1 MRISVLHSTVYRY
14 TAPVYLEPH
23 TLRFRPRQDGT
34 QRLLS
39 YQLQI
44 APRPAGLAECLDQDG
59 NAVVQAWF
67 DVPAS
72 ELEVRSAFQI
82 ETLRENPFDFLLCTA
97 DSRLPPLLPEAQRAA
112 LAPYADAVGVAPAV
126 RDFAGAI
133 AAGASGQ
140 TLPFLLELN
149 RSLFETTNHVIRRD
163 GAPNAPEVTL
173 GRRTGS
179 CRDLAVLFC
188 AACRAQGIPA
198 RFVSG
203 YERQAAA
210 EENGDL
216 HAWAEVYLHCGGW
229 RSFDP
234 SRGLAVSTSHI
245 AVAAAADPILAAP
258 VTGTYRGV
266 ARSDMEFMVSLSV
279 A

>member
-112 LAPYADAVGVAPAV
+112 LAPYADAVNVAPAV
-126 RDFAGAI
+126 RDFAAAI

-140 TLPFLLELN
+140 TLPFLLGLN

-258 VTGTYRGV
+258 VTGTYRGA

-279 A
+279 G

>member
-14 TAPVYLEPH
+14 TTPVYLEPH

-44 APRPAGLAECLDQDG
+44 GPQPAGLAECLDQDG

-67 DVPAS
+67 DVPVG
-72 ELEVRSAFQI
+72 ELAVRSAFQI
-82 ETLRENPFDFLLCTA
+82 ETLRENPFDFLLCAA
-97 DSRLPPLLPEAQRAA
+97 DRQLPPILPEAQRAA
-112 LAPYADAVGVAPAV
+112 LAPYVDAASIAPEV

-133 AAGASGQ
+133 AAGASGK
-140 TLPFLLELN
+140 TLPFLLQLN
-149 RSLFETTNHVIRRD
+149 RALFETTNHVIRRD
-163 GAPNAPEVTL
+163 GSPNAPQVTL
-173 GRRTGS
+173 GERTGS

-188 AACRAQGIPA
+188 AACRAVGIPA

-203 YERQAAA
+203 YECQAAT

-245 AVAAAADPILAAP
+245 AVAAAADPSLAAP
-258 VTGTYRGV
+258 VSGTYRGV
-266 ARSDMEFMVSLSV
+266 ARSDMEFMVSLSIS
-279 A
+279 